1 MELQNA
7 EGKQKIDMLKRV
19 EKAAVW
25 YKQKSHSVPFLLE
38 YLWTQKNVYLMLYNL
53 TCTFI
58 KILMI

>member
-38 YLWTQKNVYLMLYNL
+38 YLWTQKNVYLMLYN
-53 TCTFI
+53 CI
-58 KILMI
+58 